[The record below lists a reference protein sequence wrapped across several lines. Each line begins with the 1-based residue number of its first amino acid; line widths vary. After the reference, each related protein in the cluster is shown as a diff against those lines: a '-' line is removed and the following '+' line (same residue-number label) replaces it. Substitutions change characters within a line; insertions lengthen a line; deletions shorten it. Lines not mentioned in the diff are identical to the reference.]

1 MPNYEFECTSCG
13 AIMEL
18 FIKMSD
24 PNPTK
29 CSECGGGPVNKLLSA
44 PNFHLKGGGWY
55 ADGYDGKSNK
65 KPKSSEAEKPEQK
78 PAQKTDTTSDT

>member
-1 MPNYEFECTSCG
+1 MPNYEFECVSCG

-18 FIKMSD
+18 FMKMSD
-24 PNPTK
+24 KNPTT
-29 CSECGGGPVNKLLSA
+29 CTECGGGPVKKLISA

-65 KPKSSEAEKPEQK
+65 KPKSSGPEKTGQK
-78 PAQKTDTTSDT
+78 PAEKTDATSNT